1 MLCPAAFLNSF
12 LSSNIFLDTQNIHP
26 TLTFP
31 HQERSQ
37 SLLLLSSAILRQGL
51 MPIKSNCCSYPFQ
64 VQLIQVIC
72 LCVVLQFLN
81 CILDGY
87 LYNFKIWVAV
97 GKGAGN
103 SCSTV
108 LQMPLSQDP
117 FIFWYQLFYS
127 VFFHIGKKIPTL
139 LTCLVLSTKGDPRIS
154 DSLYKIP
161 KLLYLYWNTA
171 INGIYFVHN
180 HRYGCQINLQL

>member
-1 MLCPAAFLNSF
+1 MCVILCPAAFLNSS
-12 LSSNIFLDTQNIHP
+12 LSSNIFLDTQHIHP

-108 LQMPLSQDP
+108 LQMPHSQDP
-117 FIFWYQLFYS
+117 FLYFLITTIS
-127 VFFHIGKKIPTL
+127 
-139 LTCLVLSTKGDPRIS
+139 LSLHSHWQETP
-154 DSLYKIP
+154 
-161 KLLYLYWNTA
+161 NT
-171 INGIYFVHN
+171 FDMLSFSESQ
-180 HRYGCQINLQL
+180 RFKDF